1 MPPFRQLVLW
11 RILIVNCLLALS
23 DPRPPVDDGADDL
36 QRLVWPPL
44 FSLAIVS
51 HHITIGN
58 LLSSSIQHVHLV
70 SASLGPSSSSSPSL
84 LPSICKQFILI
95 PYVIVSYSFALSFT
109 LLVSLLGCLE
119 SSGSR
124 SVCLCEIDPKTL
136 TVVGL

>member
-58 LLSSSIQHVHLV
+58 LLSRSIQHVHLV
-70 SASLGPSSSSSPSL
+70 SASLGPPPPLLPPSFLVSVNSSFLFPTLSFRILSPCPSL
-84 LPSICKQFILI
+84 FL
-95 PYVIVSYSFALSFT
+95 
-109 LLVSLLGCLE
+109 
-119 SSGSR
+119 
-124 SVCLCEIDPKTL
+124 SVCLAVWKALDLVQFVCAKSIPRL
-136 TVVGL
+136 